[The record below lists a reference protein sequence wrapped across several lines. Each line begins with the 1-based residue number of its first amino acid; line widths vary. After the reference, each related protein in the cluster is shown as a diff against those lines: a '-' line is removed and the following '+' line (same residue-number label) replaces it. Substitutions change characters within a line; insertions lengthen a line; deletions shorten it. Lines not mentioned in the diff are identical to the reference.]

1 MSRPSSRRLD
11 SIGSAIVDFAIQRP
25 RLIIVSALVIAV
37 VLGALIVRVQIDT
50 DPENM
55 LPGND
60 PVRVLNDS
68 IRDDFGTR
76 NVIALGI
83 VDEGGVLTPE
93 TIGAAS
99 LLIDDVSAID
109 GVVGEQV
116 VSFKSATEVPPGALS
131 SSDVEGIAAAVNENA
146 LFAGRV
152 IASDAQT
159 LAIFVPLESKGNA
172 NGVSSSI
179 GSLIDES
186 SLPATSE
193 TYIAGLPVAEEA
205 FGRDMFIQMG
215 ILAPLA
221 GLLIFLLMLFFFRRL
236 SLVIPAMAVA
246 MLSVIW
252 TMGLMIGTGFTVHI
266 MASMIPIFL
275 MPIAILDSIH
285 VLSEFFDR
293 YPRYRDK
300 RETLR
305 AVYKELFVPIT
316 YTTLT
321 TAVAFAFLALA
332 PIPPVRVF
340 GIFVAF
346 GVLSAWVLTMLF
358 IPAFI
363 MLLDEEG
370 LARVTTK
377 NAGWST
383 RVLDRGLHWLG
394 RAAIGGGRFI
404 LPVFILLAAVSVL
417 GITRINVNDNPV
429 NWFKPGS
436 DVRQSTEVLNDH
448 LPGVYNASLVVN
460 AEAPATL
467 TDPAVAAAVVGL
479 QDHIADNDFVGQT
492 TSYVDAVTTENYLAN
507 DRDETF
513 RTIPGDQTAIET
525 SLASAAATP
534 ELAAIGSLITT
545 DYQRAN
551 IQVLMNSGNNT
562 AMQSVIDDAESYFV
576 GQALPAGVTAEWAGE
591 TYLNLVW
598 QDKMVSGMLK
608 AFLSTFLVVFA
619 LMVLLFRSLRWAV
632 LAMVPMSVTILLV
645 YGTVGL
651 VGKDYDMPLAVLST
665 LVLGI
670 GVDFAIHFVQRYRE
684 LADKLGDSRKAL
696 EAFFD
701 EPARALTRNAL
712 IIAVGFVPM
721 FFATLMPYIYVGI
734 HLASVML
741 LSWLATLLLLPALIT
756 LLPFDDRT
764 KESAPPNLE
773 PSGEGVLD

>member
-1 MSRPSSRRLD
+1 MSAPRSQRLD
-11 SIGSAIVDFAIQRP
+11 SIGSAIVDLAIDRP
-25 RLIIVSALVIAV
+25 RFIIASALVIAV
-37 VLGALIVRVQIDT
+37 VLAALIVRVQIDT

-55 LPGND
+55 LPGDD

-68 IRDDFGTR
+68 VRDDFGTKD
-76 NVIALGI
+76 VIALGI
-83 VDEGGVLTPE
+83 VDEGGVLRPE

-99 LLIDDVSAID
+99 VLIDEISALD

-116 VSFKSATEVPPGALS
+116 VSFKSATDVSSGALS
-131 SSDVEGIAAAVNENA
+131 SDDVESIAAAVNENA

-152 IASDAQT
+152 ISPDAQA
-159 LAIFVPLESKGNA
+159 LAVYIPLESKGDA

-179 GSLIDES
+179 DRLIDDS
-186 SLPATSE
+186 GLPTTTE
-193 TYIAGLPVAEEA
+193 TYVAGLPLAEEA

-236 SLVIPAMAVA
+236 SLVIAAMAVA

-252 TMGLMIGTGFTVHI
+252 TMGLMIGMGFTVHI

-293 YPRYRDK
+293 YPRYRDR

-346 GVLSAWVLTMLF
+346 GVLSAWALTMLF

-363 MLLDEEG
+363 MLLGEEG
-370 LARVTTK
+370 LARVTTI
-377 NAGWST
+377 NTGWSS
-383 RVLDRGLHWLG
+383 RVLDRGLQWLG
-394 RAAIGGGRFI
+394 GWAVGGSRVI
-404 LPVFILLAAVSVL
+404 LPAFFLLAIVAVP
-417 GITRINVNDNPV
+417 GITRIKVNDNPV

-436 DVRQSTEVLNDH
+436 DIRQSTEVLNDH
-448 LPGVYNASLVVN
+448 LPGVYNASLVVE
-460 AEAPATL
+460 AEPPATL
-467 TDPAVAAAVVGL
+467 SDPAVAAAVADL
-479 QDHIADNDFVGQT
+479 QDRITANEFVGQT
-492 TSYVDAVTTENYLAN
+492 TSYVDVVTTENYLAN
-507 DRDETF
+507 DRDEAS
-513 RTIPGDQTAIET
+513 RTIPGDRTAIEA
-525 SLASAAATP
+525 SLASAAASP
-534 ELAAIGSLITT
+534 ELAAVGSLITS

-551 IQVLMNSGNNT
+551 VQVLMNNGDNA
-562 AMQSVIDDAESYFV
+562 AMQSVIDDAESYV
-576 GQALPAGVTAEWAGE
+576 AEQALPVGVTVEWAGE

-608 AFLSTFLVVFA
+608 AFLSTFIVVFV
-619 LMVLLFRSLRWAV
+619 LMGLLFRSLRWAL

-645 YGTVGL
+645 YGTLGL

-684 LADKLGDSRKAL
+684 LAARLGSSREAL
-696 EAFFD
+696 QKFFE
-701 EPARALTRNAL
+701 EPARALTRNAF
-712 IIAVGFVPM
+712 IIAIGFVPL
-721 FFATLMPYIYVGI
+721 FFASLVPYIIVGAL
-734 HLASVML
+734 LASIML
-741 LSWLATLLLLPALIT
+741 LSWLTTLLLLPALIT
-756 LLPFDDRT
+756 VLSPDVRT
-764 KESAPPNLE
+764 EKSAP
-773 PSGEGVLD
+773 